1 MPTYRID
8 AFTAT
13 DRGTVIASFS
23 GCSRKTAWQS
33 EKQSDQAGP
42 RSRRAA
48 ISLSYP
54 LGPAPSAREGPAWD
68 RAARE
73 AACVILHKA
82 SPAEVPGRAP
92 ARARYSEAPGPK
104 TPPRPNPES
113 RGRRG
118 QNTEPRLPRSGKWLT
133 PTMGITLR
141 RG

>member
-68 RAARE
+68 RLLVR
-73 AACVILHKA
+73 LHA
-82 SPAEVPGRAP
+82 SSYTKQAPQKPQDVRQPAP
-92 ARARYSEAPGPK
+92 A
-104 TPPRPNPES
+104 TPRL
-113 RGRRG
+113 RGRKRPHG
-118 QNTEPRLPRSGKWLT
+118 Q
-133 PTMGITLR
+133 TLS
-141 RG
+141 